1 MGVKEG
7 AMASPNVP
15 RVINPAPQRT
25 QDTLNRLLR
34 PVKLTLALLEP
45 SNRIHQSGLNAT
57 KRPCIRAPDQPS
69 DRPLP
74 VRMCGGT
81 ERVRAQFGAQSASG
95 RSRVP

>member
-45 SNRIHQSGLNAT
+45 SNRSSVRPKRYQAT
-57 KRPCIRAPDQPS
+57 MHPRA
-69 DRPLP
+69 
-74 VRMCGGT
+74 
-81 ERVRAQFGAQSASG
+81 
-95 RSRVP
+95 RSTQRSSVAG